1 LSIANIFLPHPNPHL
16 FKGRE
21 LDFPISPLYKGRAV
35 SFPKMVK
42 IARVKEIKI

>member
-1 LSIANIFLPHPNPHL
+1 MEECLLKPPFTS
-16 FKGRE
+16 
-21 LDFPISPLYKGRAV
+21 RAV

>member
-1 LSIANIFLPHPNPHL
+1 MGH
-16 FKGRE
+16 KRQRGRGAE
-21 LDFPISPLYKGRAV
+21 GQSMAV